1 MYAHLFQNP
10 LLAIA
15 WRFKSAHWYHLL
27 LLEEDTALGSTP
39 YTGDQHSPYTIDN
52 TIPSAM
58 GHHSYSVI
66 FKVSKTIR
74 SSRYHFHFVVE
85 AFGDAVVPCKA
96 PHCHYRL

>member
-58 GHHSYSVI
+58 GHHSYSI
-66 FKVSKTIR
+66 NR
-74 SSRYHFHFVVE
+74 PLSRFLFFDFTSFNE
-85 AFGDAVVPCKA
+85 
-96 PHCHYRL
+96 